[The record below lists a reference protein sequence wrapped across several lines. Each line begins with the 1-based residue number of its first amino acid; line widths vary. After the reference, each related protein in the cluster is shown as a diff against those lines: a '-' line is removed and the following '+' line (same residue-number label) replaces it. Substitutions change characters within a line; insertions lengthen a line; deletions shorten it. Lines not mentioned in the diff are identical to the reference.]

1 MLDYLRAGT
10 KYAAVVREWTG
21 RWADRVRRGLLSW
34 RLAQA
39 LGLGSR
45 AGERRRREPIR
56 RVATHLEVE
65 WYAHDIHPW
74 DADLPDEH
82 RARLFAEGVLAHT
95 VTAIRGA
102 FDRFAEVESIAITVL
117 EPRTPHRV
125 LLRGAVTR
133 GDVVEAS
140 RTVSAAMSLKLLGV
154 EYRMSEGQLQP
165 LS

>member
-1 MLDYLRAGT
+1 MLDYLQTGT
-10 KYAAVVREWTG
+10 KCAAVVREWTG
-21 RWADRVRRGLLSW
+21 RARRVLLSW
-34 RLAQA
+34 RVAQA
-39 LGLGSR
+39 LGLGPR

-65 WYAHDIHPW
+65 WYAYDVHPW
-74 DADLPDEH
+74 DRDLPDER

-102 FDRFAEVESIAITVL
+102 FDRFAEVDSIAITVL
-117 EPRTPHRV
+117 EPRRPHRV

-133 GDVVEAS
+133 RDVADAS